1 MSLKKVEML
10 VMKKNNAFLYYC
22 VSTVVLICM
31 LTTWVVYIRFTVDTV
46 QNSGF
51 SLKNVMNNNA
61 VTAVVE
67 PNKSDNA
74 LALAGRA
81 YKNVIENL
89 HGKYKFKNVP
99 DSFGY
104 YYDLWDFDNDKIPEL
119 IVTARKK
126 LGYDDDKPRFTK
138 VFSFDG
144 KKIFESQLIEDLEPS
159 HDGEFSETLMYDH
172 NHNGIVV
179 YHLFDGLKVRRDTY
193 KLTEDYKFKLDSSVE
208 DNSADPGT
216 IGDFD
221 AMFVD
226 VKNLKPVDNLI
237 NNMTLSEKEKK
248 YNKYIQDLRDD
259 GYTIL
264 TGNVQEMNIDE
275 VKQTAQPDAILDD
288 YSYYFDIHEKIIYTV
303 NMPYKTII
311 TVGVDGKGTPVP
323 DTYVYKRFFVS
334 PKAGEMKDYVGKN
347 VTIAVKKATSIHF
360 TIEPDYED
368 PSYNALKIIT
378 D

>member
-1 MSLKKVEML
+1 
-10 VMKKNNAFLYYC
+10 MKKDNILLYYC
-22 VSTVVLICM
+22 VSTIVLICM
-31 LTTWVVYIRFTVDTV
+31 LTTWVVYVRFIADTV

-51 SLKNVMNNNA
+51 SLKHVMNNNA

-81 YKNVIENL
+81 YKNVLENL

-104 YYDLWDFDNDKIPEL
+104 YYDLWDLDNDKIPEL

-126 LGYDDDKPRFTK
+126 LGYDDNKPRFTK

-144 KKIFESQLIEDLEPS
+144 KKIVESQLIEDLEPPTAN
-159 HDGEFSETLMYDH
+159 EFAQTLTYDH
-172 NHNGIVV
+172 NHNGIIV
-179 YHLFDGLKVRRDTY
+179 YHLMEGPEAHRNTY
-193 KLTEDYKFKLDSSVE
+193 KLAKDHKFKLVKSANDNEE
-208 DNSADPGT
+208 DYSKF
-216 IGDFD
+216 GDID
-221 AMFVD
+221 ATFVD

-248 YNKYIQDLRDD
+248 HSKYIQDLRDD

-288 YSYYFDIHEKIIYTV
+288 YSYYFDINEKIIYTI

-311 TVGVDGKGTPVP
+311 TTVADGSGAKVP
-323 DTYVYKRFFVS
+323 DTFVYNRFFISTRIKEV
-334 PKAGEMKDYVGKN
+334 KDYVGKKI
-347 VTIAVKKATSIHF
+347 TIAVKHST
-360 TIEPDYED
+360 TICPLQE
-368 PSYNALKIIT
+368 PSYDDYNYNELKIIT

>member
-1 MSLKKVEML
+1 
-10 VMKKNNAFLYYC
+10 MKKNNAFLYYC

-31 LTTWVVYIRFTVDTV
+31 LTTWVVYVRFTVDTV

-81 YKNVIENL
+81 YKNVLENL

-126 LGYDDDKPRFTK
+126 LGYDDNKPRFTK

-144 KKIFESQLIEDLEPS
+144 KRIVESQLIEDLDQS
-159 HDGEFSETLMYDH
+159 NDCEFSDTLMYDH
-172 NHNGIVV
+172 KHNGIVV
-179 YHLFDGLKVRRDTY
+179 YRVFDALKVRRYTY

-208 DNSADPGT
+208 SSSADPSNV
-216 IGDFD
+216 GDLD

-226 VKNLKPVDNLI
+226 IKNLKPVDNLI

-248 YNKYIQDLRDD
+248 HNKYIQDLRDD

-264 TGNVQEMNIDE
+264 TGNVKEMNIDE
-275 VKQTAQPDAILDD
+275 VKQTAQPDADLEN

-323 DTYVYKRFFVS
+323 DTYVYKRFFVA

-347 VTIAVKKATSIHF
+347 VTIAVKKASSICF
-360 TIEPDYED
+360 TLEPSYDD
-368 PSYNALKIIT
+368 PSYSALKIIT

>member
-1 MSLKKVEML
+1 
-10 VMKKNNAFLYYC
+10 MKKNNAFLYYC
-22 VSTVVLICM
+22 VSTIVLICM
-31 LTTWVVYIRFTVDTV
+31 LTTWVVYVRFTADTV

-61 VTAVVE
+61 VTVVIE
-67 PNKSDNA
+67 PNKSNNA
-74 LALAGRA
+74 LSLAGRA
-81 YKNVIENL
+81 YKNVLENL

-104 YYDLWDFDNDKIPEL
+104 YYDLWDFNNDKIPEL

-126 LGYDDDKPRFTK
+126 LCYDENKPRFTK

-144 KKIFESQLIEDLEPS
+144 KKIVESQLIEDLGPS
-159 HDGEFSETLMYDH
+159 RDDEFSETLMYDH

-179 YHLFDGLKVRRDTY
+179 YYVFDALKVRRDTY

-208 DNSADPGT
+208 DNSADPSNV
-216 IGDFD
+216 GDLD

-248 YNKYIQDLRDD
+248 HNKYIQDLRDD

-368 PSYNALKIIT
+368 PSYSALKIIT

>member
-1 MSLKKVEML
+1 
-10 VMKKNNAFLYYC
+10 MKKDNILLYYC
-22 VSTVVLICM
+22 VSTIVLICM
-31 LTTWVVYIRFTVDTV
+31 LTTWVVYVRFVADTV

-51 SLKNVMNNNA
+51 SLKHLMSNNA

-81 YKNVIENL
+81 YKNVLENL

-104 YYDLWDFDNDKIPEL
+104 YYDLWDLDNDKIPEL

-126 LGYDDDKPRFTK
+126 LGYDDNKPRFTK

-144 KKIFESQLIEDLEPS
+144 KKILESQLIEDLDQS
-159 HDGEFSETLMYDH
+159 NDGEFSDTLMYDH
-172 NHNGIVV
+172 KHNGIVV
-179 YHLFDGLKVRRDTY
+179 YRVFDALKVRRYTY

-208 DNSADPGT
+208 SSSADPSNV
-216 IGDFD
+216 GDLD

-248 YNKYIQDLRDD
+248 HNKYIQDLRDD

-264 TGNVQEMNIDE
+264 TGNVKEMNIDE
-275 VKQTAQPDAILDD
+275 VKQTAQPDADLEN
-288 YSYYFDIHEKIIYTV
+288 YSYYFVNDSKIIYTV

-323 DTYVYKRFFVS
+323 DTYVYKRFFVE

-347 VTIAVKKATSIHF
+347 VTIAVKKASSICF
-360 TIEPDYED
+360 TLEPDYET
-368 PSYNALKIIT
+368 PSYSALKIIT